1 MPITKKKKKIIKL
14 SASQK
19 QKEKLK
25 KKIRDREV
33 AAIRGKALGTD
44 KLGPL
49 FDMILT
55 DSIFERSKKV
65 KNYP

>member
-49 FDMILT
+49 FR
-55 DSIFERSKKV
+55 RSRLSWFSFCFA
-65 KNYP
+65 